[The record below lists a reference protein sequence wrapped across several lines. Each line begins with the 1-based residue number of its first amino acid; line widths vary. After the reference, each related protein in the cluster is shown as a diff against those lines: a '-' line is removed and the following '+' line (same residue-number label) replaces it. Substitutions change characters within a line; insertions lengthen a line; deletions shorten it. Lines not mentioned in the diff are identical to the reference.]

1 MSINKL
7 RAEKILLLNG
17 KEYKARMSL
26 DTIMKVESAL
36 DCSILKVGNK
46 LASAD
51 MTLSQV
57 IQVIYYGLRGGGN
70 DVKETDVKAIVS
82 EIGLIEAIKTA
93 GELVTLA
100 LNIDTD
106 EEVDSE
112 KKSET

>member
-70 DVKETDVKAIVS
+70 DIKETDVKAIVS

-93 GELVTLA
+93 GELITMA
-100 LNIDTD
+100 LKVDD
-106 EEVDSE
+106 DSEVDSE
-112 KKSET
+112 KKSES